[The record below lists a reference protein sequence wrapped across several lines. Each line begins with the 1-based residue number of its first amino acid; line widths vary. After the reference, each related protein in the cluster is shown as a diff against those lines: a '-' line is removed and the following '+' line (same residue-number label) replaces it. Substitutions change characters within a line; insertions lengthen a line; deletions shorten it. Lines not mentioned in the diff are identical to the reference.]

1 MRPATGHKIRKSRIE
16 QSVMASE
23 TDSNPMWCCLPKKM
37 ILHIMDATFMM
48 LLLVV
53 QGTILNY
60 YLIRQY
66 SNTVFPYFWF
76 LADFA
81 SLFAFLGTLT
91 IAYQYLTASEDVSIQ
106 DRVYRYSPKQVFGSK
121 FPTSKL
127 GVLPLSYVSWLF
139 YTGILLSKVMM
150 IFKSEIP
157 DKLSNEEVFGP
168 QTLQVTIATS
178 GIIFLL
184 LVEGHNW
191 APRDS
196 PRYTYVTSL
205 CAKTGIEILDTVSLL
220 ALLLVN
226 ETQMVLTFTL
236 ENTVLILCSFNFI
249 LPTLAVYKLSL
260 SDLVSERLSLPLKIV
275 YNLLHL
281 CLIDVPYLAVR
292 LYLWFY
298 YGHNA
303 SIFLMKNVFSIV
315 YVLRGIYPDFEEL
328 VRRHWSLEEPHRT
341 GSNGYLPGTTSEDHI
356 EMETLNPKP
365 TTVTPE
371 NIRKHP
377 KNV

>member
-1 MRPATGHKIRKSRIE
+1 
-16 QSVMASE
+16 MASE

-37 ILHIMDATFMM
+37 ILHVMDATFMM

-157 DKLSNEEVFGP
+157 DKLTNDEVFGP

-191 APRDS
+191 APRDT

-220 ALLLVN
+220 ALLMVN
-226 ETQMVLTFTL
+226 ETKMVLTFPL

-275 YNLLHL
+275 YNLLHF

-303 SIFLMKNVFSIV
+303 SIFLMKNVFGIV
-315 YVLRGIYPDFEEL
+315 FVVRGIYPDFEEL
-328 VRRHWSLEEPHRT
+328 VRRHCSLEEPHRT
-341 GSNGYLPGTTSEDHI
+341 GSNGYLPGATSDDHI
-356 EMETLNPKP
+356 EMETLNPRP
-365 TTVTPE
+365 TSVTPE

>member
-1 MRPATGHKIRKSRIE
+1 MG
-16 QSVMASE
+16 SE
-23 TDSNPMWCCLPKKM
+23 TENPIWCCVPKKM
-37 ILHIMDATFMM
+37 VLHIMDASFMT

-53 QGTILNY
+53 QGTILNF
-60 YLIRQY
+60 YLISHY
-66 SNTVFPYFWF
+66 SNTVFAYFWF

-81 SLFAFLGTLT
+81 CLFAFLGTLT
-91 IAYQYLTASEDVSIQ
+91 IAYQYLTASEDVSIE

-139 YTGILLSKVMM
+139 YTGILLAKVMM
-150 IFKSEIP
+150 IFKSDIP
-157 DKLSNEEVFGP
+157 DHLKSDDVFGP
-168 QTLQVTIATS
+168 QLLQVTIATS

-205 CAKTGIEILDTVSLL
+205 CAKTGIEILDTVNLL

-226 ETQMVLTFTL
+226 ETAMVLTFTL
-236 ENTVLILCSFNFI
+236 ENVVLVLCSFNFI

-260 SDLVSERLSLPLKIV
+260 SDLISERMSLPLKIV

-281 CLIDVPYLAVR
+281 CLIDIPYLAVR
-292 LYLWFY
+292 MYLWTAY
-298 YGHNA
+298 AHNA
-303 SIFLMKNVFSIV
+303 SIFLMKNVFGIV
-315 YVLRGIYPDFEEL
+315 FVLRGIYPDFEEL
-328 VRRHWSLEEPHRT
+328 IRRYCSVEETHRA
-341 GSNGYLPGTTSEDHI
+341 GSNGYLPGTTDDHI

-365 TTVTPE
+365 STPSTRE
-371 NIRKHP
+371 RP
-377 KNV
+377 T

>member
-1 MRPATGHKIRKSRIE
+1 MFTMG
-16 QSVMASE
+16 SE
-23 TDSNPMWCCLPKKM
+23 EENPMWCCVPKKM
-37 ILHIMDATFMM
+37 VLHIMDATFMT

-60 YLIRQY
+60 YLISHY

-81 SLFAFLGTLT
+81 CLFAFLGTLT
-91 IAYQYLTASEDVSIQ
+91 IAYQYLTASEDVSVE

-139 YTGILLSKVMM
+139 YTGILLAKVMM

-157 DKLSNEEVFGP
+157 DYLENYNVFGP
-168 QTLQVTIATS
+168 QLLQVTIATS

-205 CAKTGIEILDTVSLL
+205 CAKTGIEILDTVNLL

-226 ETQMVLTFTL
+226 ETAMCFVH
-236 ENTVLILCSFNFI
+236 LIFI

-260 SDLVSERLSLPLKIV
+260 SDLISERMSLPLKIV

-281 CLIDVPYLAVR
+281 CLIDIPYLAVR
-292 LYLWFY
+292 MYLWIAY
-298 YGHNA
+298 AHNA
-303 SIFLMKNVFSIV
+303 SIFLMKNVFGIV
-315 YVLRGIYPDFEEL
+315 FVLRGIYPDFEEL
-328 VRRHWSLEEPHRT
+328 IRRHCSVEESHRA
-341 GSNGYLPGTTSEDHI
+341 GSNGYLPGTTEDHI
-356 EMETLNPKP
+356 EMETLNPNPFTNFHKHKRINKESLKP
-365 TTVTPE
+365 AVTILKFKSNLTV
-371 NIRKHP
+371 ISWFK
-377 KNV
+377 